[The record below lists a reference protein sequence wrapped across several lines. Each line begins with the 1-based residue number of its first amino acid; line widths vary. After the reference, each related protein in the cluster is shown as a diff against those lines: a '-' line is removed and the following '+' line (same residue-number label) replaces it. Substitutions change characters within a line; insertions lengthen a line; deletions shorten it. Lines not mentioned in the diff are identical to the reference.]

1 MGPIISQTE
10 LESLLETLA
19 RDQRVSLGVG
29 DQKHR
34 GWFRAQVVSHD
45 AASGRLLLKCFMDR
59 PTDRPLEP
67 GQHVI
72 VAANRL
78 DDELQ
83 SAPMD
88 VEQCSAGPESIVRL
102 RIAGAWRPEAER
114 RHQLRVPL
122 RIRATRAR
130 RWAAGAWHDLEATL
144 VDLSSRGVGV
154 GLDEE
159 VHLGDRLSLAVSL
172 GDGQPDLR
180 VTVELRHVRR
190 DGAGST
196 HAWRAGGLFR
206 SLAPPDHERIIRFIF
221 AELRS
226 PSTGSG

>member
-1 MGPIISQTE
+1 
-10 LESLLETLA
+10 
-19 RDQRVSLGVG
+19 
-29 DQKHR
+29 
-34 GWFRAQVVSHD
+34 
-45 AASGRLLLKCFMDR
+45 MDR

-78 DDELQ
+78 DDVLQ

-88 VEQCSAGPESIVRL
+88 VEQCSSGPESIVQL

-130 RWAAGAWHDLEATL
+130 RWAAGA
-144 VDLSSRGVGV
+144 RGVGV
-154 GLDEE
+154 GLDDE

-190 DGAGST
+190 DGAGSA

-226 PSTGSG
+226 PSRGSE